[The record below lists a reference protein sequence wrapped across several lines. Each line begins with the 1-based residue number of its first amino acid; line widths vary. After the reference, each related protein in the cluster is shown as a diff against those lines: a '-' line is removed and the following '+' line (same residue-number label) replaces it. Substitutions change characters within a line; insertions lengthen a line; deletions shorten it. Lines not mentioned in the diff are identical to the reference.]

1 MIIKTFLLLLI
12 SITSTNAATFTFT
25 GNVGSCAGWDVL
37 AQVAATETE
46 CQAIL
51 GPAVENGGACTG
63 TSNGRIT
70 PAYVTQAECENPAN
84 GNTCCGTNT
93 CDQNCVWKPLTGTSP
108 HYAVMEDAVRC
119 GICNSASLSSGFDG
133 TKQYSVEPSGIT
145 PDLYEEFDPEPN
157 PIDQSTWDTQDT
169 ACGTNKFVTIG
180 ASGDLECGDCS
191 GSNDPAAFLVEFS
204 AKRDSGT
211 GVKHGKCCINSHHHV
226 CQQLL
231 NSYKRE
237 CTDDEGDKGH
247 LTARTCA
254 A

>member
-12 SITSTNAATFTFT
+12 SITSTNAVSFTAT
-25 GNVGSCAGWDVL
+25 GNTGYCAGWGL
-37 AQVAATETE
+37 QAQTPGGQTVEQ
-46 CQAIL
+46 CHAIL
-51 GPAVENGGACTG
+51 GPVVENGGACMGTG
-63 TSNGRIT
+63 ANPRIT
-70 PAYVTQAECENPAN
+70 PAYATQAECENVAN
-84 GNTCCGTNT
+84 GNTCCNHA
-93 CDQNCVWKPLTGTSP
+93 NCNQICEWTSLTGDSPYNTIFESGSCAFCTSSSLNAGS
-108 HYAVMEDAVRC
+108 AV
-119 GICNSASLSSGFDG
+119 
-133 TKQYSVEPSGIT
+133 QYTAEPSGIT
-145 PDLYEEFDPEPN
+145 PDFYEEFDPEPN

-237 CTDDEGDKGH
+237 CTDDDGDKGH